1 MPVPERP
8 EINMSRIKV
17 AGIGGLG
24 MVAIVVIMAL
34 ELPMVRWFAAFALAG
49 GLLGGM
55 AFIAFRK
62 WVRPEPPHRP
72 TLLVETPLVSTPA
85 EDPEDVDTTARLAR
99 VEFIG

>member
-1 MPVPERP
+1 MSLPERP
-8 EINMSRIKV
+8 EINMSSIKV

-34 ELPMVRWFAAFALAG
+34 ALPPVRWFVTLALAG
-49 GLLGGM
+49 GLLGGL

-72 TLLVETPLVSTPA
+72 TLLVEVPVITSPD
-85 EDPEDVDTTARLAR
+85 DPPKVDPIARLAPASR
-99 VEFIG
+99 